1 MCKSYFSRKEVE
13 LKTDNMLISSF
24 KIAFVFELLQSYE
37 CFIYIKNMLCK
48 KKKKTTG
55 TVGEGLTIQHVESQ
69 LLEQG

>member
-13 LKTDNMLISSF
+13 LKTDNMLISSS

-37 CFIYIKNMLCK
+37 CFIYINKYAMLK
-48 KKKKTTG
+48 KKKKTG

-69 LLEQG
+69 LLDQG

>member
-48 KKKKTTG
+48 KKKNNWDGRGGPHYTACG
-55 TVGEGLTIQHVESQ
+55 ISAP
-69 LLEQG
+69 